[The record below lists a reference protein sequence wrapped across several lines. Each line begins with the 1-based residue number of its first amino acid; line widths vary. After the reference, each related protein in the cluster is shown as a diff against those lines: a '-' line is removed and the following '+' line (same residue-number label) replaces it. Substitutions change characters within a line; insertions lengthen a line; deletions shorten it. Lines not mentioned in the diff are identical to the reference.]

1 MRKLVLALVAAM
13 LAGPAMAQTPAPAL
27 NDPPPDPWVFVHF
40 ADGAMGWNMKA
51 GRWSDNNATAEGERL
66 VYFATPY
73 DVDGKKIS
81 WAQESWKISC
91 TANTYQTKSGAE
103 LDAALE
109 MLFTLNSGEP
119 SPIQEGTPEF
129 ILKRVYCDNVEMKGA
144 QHVTGIL
151 MAMDGMMGGMTLQS
165 AQ

>member
-1 MRKLVLALVAAM
+1 
-13 LAGPAMAQTPAPAL
+13 
-27 NDPPPDPWVFVHF
+27 
-40 ADGAMGWNMKA
+40 
-51 GRWSDNNATAEGERL
+51 
-66 VYFATPY
+66 
-73 DVDGKKIS
+73 
-81 WAQESWKISC
+81 
-91 TANTYQTKSGAE
+91 
-103 LDAALE
+103 